1 MQNCDFEQV
10 SNDSNE
16 VQEDTDDLTTSSQAN
31 YNEDSSDLANRIN
44 GLYRLLDL
52 CDDDD
57 SSGIVDRIIISKEY
71 LGKLCNDMVQSSF
84 KSISEIN
91 YSELNSISFRL
102 IGCYGNRI
110 LIAKLLLNKNII
122 DQQLYKLLTTSNLLL
137 PGIYFLKVNSNFGLI
152 IHWPEIGCYENYL
165 ITPFQIKRNMVNLHR
180 YLTKLTDHQIC
191 LMSDENLKCLKN
203 FGTNVDKIDD
213 TDDSDDSDYEFTV
226 ERSQEEKEDLNID
239 NGFKVNLPNNIKTE
253 INNQNEGDIPL
264 YPIVVEST
272 TNQSFVTRQLIKG
285 IRHSKIVLARVSVE
299 QFPNHLKTK
308 LQGRYL
314 RIDRNKMGINAL
326 ELFVKHGLGMEES
339 LTPLYDA
346 ISTVKDIEIIQKM
359 AIIKLR
365 DFESIFD
372 KYIIR
377 DNCLSRTNISDTDL
391 ERIRMRYPGI
401 EYQIK
406 KMIKID
412 SGNWEKMKTK
422 YNLSCIVINKILKT
436 NESEDD
442 DDTDETD
449 EMKKFAIETFY
460 NMFTDIES
468 DLNKLLEKYTQNNW
482 SIFNVFKTSNIY
494 KAEQMTSKMSDEEF
508 IDELMEYELF
518 EGYEEIRENII
529 NIFIEEYHKWKN
541 NQVNKLKREYEEEK
555 KIIEKN
561 MFGQICNEIETKYK
575 DGGSMRLYVLNVKK
589 NNESFT
595 IEYDIEL
602 QPDQLQLTIYET
614 SLKVDETYISS
625 PILLNQYGTSFC
637 IPQVYDFKKISQFDN
652 CKFLLMLYNKD
663 NKRIEI
669 FFNTAKQLAQNF
681 KSHSTIKPFKILNT
695 DENFIIAV
703 NEPKELFAIYNT
715 EEVKLDVFSF
725 DDNRSRLYGC
735 CANIQLLQWY
745 GGNIPNIKYFLFIK
759 DTKELCFVENCGR
772 ARIFNLVNLQ
782 FRVADCKFPSNLVN
796 VLSSPD
802 GSCVMAFTKE
812 ILEDKPDEADS
823 IIFTDDKKQR
833 DYNNDIREI
842 NRVYVYFSENFGGP
856 VNKVIDLPLNFKF
869 LEFLQISCEILFPKM
884 HAKSFTCASENKIK

>member
-16 VQEDTDDLTTSSQAN
+16 VQEDTDDLTT
-31 YNEDSSDLANRIN
+31 EDSSDLANCIN

-52 CDDDD
+52 CNDIE
-57 SSGIVDRIIISKEY
+57 SSGIVDKIIISKEY

-137 PGIYFLKVNSNFGLI
+137 PGIYFLK
-152 IHWPEIGCYENYL
+152 
-165 ITPFQIKRNMVNLHR
+165 IKRNMVNLHR

-191 LMSDENLKCLKN
+191 LMSDEDLKGLNL
-203 FGTNVDKIDD
+203 GKIDD
-213 TDDSDDSDYEFTV
+213 TDYSDDSDDLDYEFTV
-226 ERSQEEKEDLNID
+226 KRSQEEKEDFNID

-299 QFPNHLKTK
+299 KFPNHLKTK

-314 RIDRNKMGINAL
+314 RIDRNKMDIYAL
-326 ELFVKHGLGMEES
+326 ELFIKHGLGMEES

-359 AIIKLR
+359 AIIKLH

-391 ERIRMRYPGI
+391 ERIR
-401 EYQIK
+401 
-406 KMIKID
+406 
-412 SGNWEKMKTK
+412 T
-422 YNLSCIVINKILKT
+422 
-436 NESEDD
+436 
-442 DDTDETD
+442 
-449 EMKKFAIETFY
+449 
-460 NMFTDIES
+460 
-468 DLNKLLEKYTQNNW
+468 

-575 DGGSMRLYVLNVKK
+575 DGGSMRLYLLNVKK
-589 NNESFT
+589 NEESFT
-595 IEYDIEL
+595 IEYGIEEL

-614 SLKVDETYISS
+614 SLKVDTPS
-625 PILLNQYGTSFC
+625 PILLNQYGTSFR

-652 CKFLLMLYNKD
+652 F
-663 NKRIEI
+663 
-669 FFNTAKQLAQNF
+669 
-681 KSHSTIKPFKILNT
+681 
-695 DENFIIAV
+695 
-703 NEPKELFAIYNT
+703 NEPKGLLAIYNT
-715 EEVKLDVFSF
+715 KEVKLDVFSF
-725 DDNRSRLYGC
+725 GDNRS
-735 CANIQLLQWY
+735 
-745 GGNIPNIKYFLFIK
+745 
-759 DTKELCFVENCGR
+759 
-772 ARIFNLVNLQ
+772 
-782 FRVADCKFPSNLVN
+782 
-796 VLSSPD
+796 SSPD
-802 GSCVMAFTKE
+802 GSYIVAFTKE
-812 ILEDKPDEADS
+812 ILKDKSEEFDS
-823 IIFTDDKKQR
+823 IISTDDKKQR
-833 DYNNDIREI
+833 DYNNGIKEI
-842 NRVYVYFSENFGGP
+842 NRVYVYFSGEYGGP

-869 LEFLQISCEILFPKM
+869 LDP
-884 HAKSFTCASENKIK
+884 